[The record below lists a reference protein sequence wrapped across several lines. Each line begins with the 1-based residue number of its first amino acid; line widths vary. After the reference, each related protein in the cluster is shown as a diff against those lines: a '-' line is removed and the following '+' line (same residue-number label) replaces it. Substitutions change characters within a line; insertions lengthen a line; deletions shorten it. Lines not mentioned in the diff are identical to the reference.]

1 MKIKEIPQFT
11 GFNYAVRRQLLP
23 DTQSPDVEN
32 VIFKQ
37 GRVELRPGYELF
49 GTNLPLDG
57 NISLIDQYFRL
68 RSNVSSLIAL
78 TNKDA
83 YQFNDVSKE
92 WDNLSPFY
100 NTGTVACP
108 YGWSTA
114 ETVFNS
120 GASYNNSVST
130 LTDDIFVVC
139 YRDGGNSSY
148 GTARVGQ
155 FTGSGINWL
164 TGEIVFNSASTTHIS
179 VSAFS
184 DDTFVVCYQDGGNS
198 DYGTSIVGQFTGSGI
213 DWLTSG
219 IVFNSGDSDNISVS
233 AFSDDAFV
241 VCYRDVDNSDYGT
254 SMVGHFLGSAITWLT
269 GEIVFNSADT
279 VNISVS
285 TFSDDTFVVC
295 YTDVGNSSY
304 GTSIVGQ
311 FTGAG
316 IDWLTGETVF
326 NSATSDNISVST
338 FSDDTFVVCYTDVG
352 NSNYGTSRVGQLVG
366 SGIDWLTSEIVFN
379 SGITFSMSVSTFSDD
394 TFVVCYRDAGNSG
407 FGTARIGHFT
417 GSTIDWLIDEEVF
430 NSGDSIQ
437 ISVTAFP
444 NNTFVVCYMDVDNL
458 DYGTARA
465 GYSSK
470 TIDGA
475 GTTWDITWPEDQY
488 YIKFGTD
495 DINGEGDPD
504 TWYLIHDFVS
514 TTELELD
521 SYAPYGITAED
532 YVIKESFGSEADDY
546 FDMAFAFADT
556 LGGQPFDEQVAI
568 FVNRIERPMYYDGE
582 AGETLKFLGGDPPR
596 AKYVRTYHDIVMFA
610 HLIDTGG
617 DYFPQTVQWAKQ
629 DEPETW
635 PAANYYDLRQN
646 EDWIV
651 GMEML
656 KQRLFVYKERS
667 ITECYFTGN
676 IANDCIAA
684 FEFIENRLVGI
695 GTPTIKTIGN
705 MGNYHIFL
713 GWDDVYMWDGMNVKA
728 IGKEVSGYIRQRNN
742 AELLERSFA
751 VIMEEEGWYCLFL
764 TSNAAYTSYAGE
776 SVDAYNPE
784 FPDLV
789 MVYNYIEDNW
799 TVWKTAHFMTAF
811 GYYLTDDKVTWA
823 TAEGTWENYPGR
835 WFDRTLSKFAPTN
848 LLGDKDGYIYEVNYK
863 TYFDNGVNIDAS
875 LMTKDYPLGDY
886 HKAVKLM
893 QTIVS
898 LEKESSGQQLSISCS
913 LDYGAT
919 WSPPTLF
926 DLGGAGQFI
935 EKVQNWARRG
945 EQVRFRIRN
954 VNGAKFA
961 LHALRIGFED
971 AGLLTGR

>member
-83 YQFNDVSKE
+83 YQFNDVTKE
-92 WDNLSPFY
+92 WGNLSPFY
-100 NTGTVACP
+100 NTGTVTCP
-108 YGWSTA
+108 YDWLTS
-114 ETVFNS
+114 EVVFNS
-120 GASYNNSVST
+120 AETSRNSVST

-139 YRDGGNSSY
+139 YRDGGNSDY
-148 GTARVGQ
+148 GTSRIGQ
-155 FTGSGINWL
+155 FTGSGITWL
-164 TGEIVFNSASTTHIS
+164 TDGIVFNSGTTSYIS
-179 VSAFS
+179 VSTLT
-184 DDTFVVCYQDGGNS
+184 DDIFVVCYRDYSNSNYGTSRIGQFTGSAITWLTDEVVFNSGLSNYNSVSTLTDNIFVVCYSDGGNS
-198 DYGTSIVGQFTGSGI
+198 DYGTSRIGQFTGSGITWLTDGIVFNSGTTYDTPVSTLTDDIFVVCYQGASYGTSRIGQFTGSGI
-213 DWLTSG
+213 DWLTDG
-219 IVFNSGDSDNISVS
+219 VVFNNDSADNISVS
-233 AFSDDAFV
+233 SFPDNIFV
-241 VCYRDVDNSDYGT
+241 VCYRDGI
-254 SMVGHFLGSAITWLT
+254 SA
-269 GEIVFNSADT
+269 
-279 VNISVS
+279 
-285 TFSDDTFVVC
+285 
-295 YTDVGNSSY
+295 SY
-304 GTSIVGQ
+304 GTSRIGQ
-311 FTGAG
+311 FT
-316 IDWLTGETVF
+316 
-326 NSATSDNISVST
+326 
-338 FSDDTFVVCYTDVG
+338 
-352 NSNYGTSRVGQLVG
+352 G

-379 SGITFSMSVSTFSDD
+379 SGVTFYISVSTLADNI
-394 TFVVCYRDAGNSG
+394 FVVCYKDEGNG
-407 FGTARIGHFT
+407 GNGTSRIGRFT
-417 GSTIDWLIDEEVF
+417 GSGIDWLTSEESF
-430 NSGDSIQ
+430 NTSSTEYV
-437 ISVTAFP
+437 SVSAFP
-444 NNTFVVCYMDVDNL
+444 NGTFIICYQDEGNS
-458 DYGTARA
+458 DYGTARV

-504 TWYLIHDFVS
+504 TWHLVHDFVS

-532 YVIKESFGSEADDY
+532 YVIKKSFGSEADDY

-610 HLIDTGG
+610 HLIDSGG

-799 TVWKTAHFMTAF
+799 TVWKMAHFMTAF

-875 LMTKDYPLGDY
+875 LMTKDFPLGEY

-898 LEKESSGQQLSISCS
+898 LERESSGQQLSIACS

-919 WSPPTLF
+919 WSPPSLF
-926 DLGGAGQFI
+926 DLGGVGQFI